1 MYRRHVPLLL
11 LAFITTLAACDDPA
25 APPAPLGPPTSSSAA
40 GRVFDRVRATVP
52 FSETASSACLGEET
66 LTITGTFYEEFMS
79 VSVPGD
85 PSPYH
90 YELTDIYRGTA
101 VGSSGTV
108 YKYVNTQHQTLS
120 QPSLE
125 STHWTFSFPTQILLI
140 GKGAAPNRIIH
151 FTTHTTVLPS
161 GELQV
166 SIDEIRVTCQSR

>member
-1 MYRRHVPLLL
+1 MHRPIMPGLLV
-11 LAFITTLAACDDPA
+11 LATLFGCDNSTAPSEQNLAAA
-25 APPAPLGPPTSSSAA
+25 
-40 GRVFDRVRATVP
+40 RVHDRVSISVP
-52 FSETASSACLGEET
+52 FEEVTGSACLGEET
-66 LTITGTFYEEFMS
+66 LTISGTLFEQFNS

-85 PSPYH
+85 PVPYR
-90 YELTDIYRGTA
+90 YELTDVYRGIA

-140 GKGAAPNRIIH
+140 GKGSAPNRIVH

-166 SIDEIRVTCQSR
+166 AIDEIRVTCQAR